1 MTPIKEK
8 GFTLLEVLGAIV
20 ITSMLTVPFI
30 QMANNGSK
38 QTKDTA
44 TAQHLKMVMDA
55 SARYVQDNAAII
67 QSNATATTP
76 AVVTVDMLV
85 NTNYLSPAFK
95 DTNPYGQTTQVEILQ
110 PSAGNLDT
118 KVITIG
124 GITIPDTQ
132 GPGIAAKVGAAGGFT
147 PSSAPDTAK
156 GSYGGWT
163 ETLANN
169 TKPGAGHLV
178 GLLYFSNGQLITDF
192 LHRHSVAGHPEANA
206 MYTPL
211 HMKALATEDTSDALC
226 SVADATSYGRIAADA
241 TGAVLSCQSGVWK
254 KQGSSYWKD
263 PVNTFTAL
271 PTTDP
276 IGTVRMTTD
285 TGRGFMWNGTA
296 WTPLGLDQ
304 NGNLTLPGT
313 LTAGKVQFTD
323 VVVENT
329 ACPTNGLT
337 ARDSTGLILSC
348 QSGVWRKVGAALN
361 AKWANSGGV
370 TDTGFS
376 YAGTTAEGLA
386 VWCKSFTYTA
396 TATAIVFGSLN
407 TWSNAT
413 QTGYSELVAYIALD
427 TGTVSSNYTVAAQS
441 GGGFNVSTAL
451 IDTVSAGTHA
461 IYLCTEERGTTGFYG
476 VSYSASVLQ

>member
-1 MTPIKEK
+1 
-8 GFTLLEVLGAIV
+8 
-20 ITSMLTVPFI
+20 
-30 QMANNGSK
+30 
-38 QTKDTA
+38 
-44 TAQHLKMVMDA
+44 
-55 SARYVQDNAAII
+55 
-67 QSNATATTP
+67 
-76 AVVTVDMLV
+76 LV

-95 DTNPYGQTTQVEILQ
+95 DINPYGQTTQVEVLQ

-132 GPGIAAKVGAAGGFT
+132 GPDIATKVGAAGGFI
-147 PSSAPDTAK
+147 PSTAPTTAK

-211 HMKALATEDTSDALC
+211 NMKAIAVEDTSDALC
-226 SVADATSYGRIAADA
+226 IVGDATTYGRIAADA
-241 TGAVLSCQSGVWK
+241 TGAVLSCQNGVWK

-263 PVNTFTAL
+263 PVNSFAVL
-271 PTTDP
+271 PTTDQ

-296 WTPLGLDQ
+296 WTPLALDQ
-304 NGNLTLPGT
+304 DGNLTLPGT
-313 LTAGKVQFTD
+313 MTAGKVQFSD

-329 ACPTNGLT
+329 ACPTDGLV

-348 QSGVWRKVGAALN
+348 QSGVWSRQFKPIPDTTTLTWYESFGVVATRYCPAGYAAM
-361 AKWANSGGV
+361 S
-370 TDTGFS
+370 S
-376 YAGTTAEGLA
+376 
-386 VWCKSFTYTA
+386 
-396 TATAIVFGSLN
+396 TAIEVPSG
-407 TWSNAT
+407 TCVCQT
-413 QTGYSELVAYIALD
+413 QIFNY
-427 TGTVSSNYTVAAQS
+427 SSNGQA
-441 GGGFNVSTAL
+441 G
-451 IDTVSAGTHA
+451 DTWAGCGQCS
-461 IYLCTEERGTTGFYG
+461 IGDIGYLHQLVCSKF
-476 VSYSASVLQ
+476 Q